1 MSEWKKVRLGEI
13 ANYVNEKIDIKAFD
27 TSCTLVQTP
36 C

>member
-27 TSCTLVQTP
+27 LKSATTRLI
-36 C
+36 